1 MNLYLFPYGGSGN
14 HGCEAIVRSTAKL
27 FHDEHV
33 KLFSIHPDQD
43 FKVHLDEVC
52 EIHSERKAISRKSL
66 SYLKSYIDYHF
77 LKRHDAF
84 ELLSF
89 SPSLSNIT
97 KEDVLLS
104 IGGDNYCYDPPL
116 SIYTV
121 NRVCRKKGIPT
132 FLWGCSIEEN
142 SIDEAML
149 NDLKGY
155 THIIARESLSYHT
168 LTRKGLKNVSLFPDP
183 AFMLDKNPTTIPQ
196 GFSKG
201 KTIGINLSPLIMSY
215 EQSEGVTMS
224 NYISLIDHI
233 IQETDNQIALI
244 PHVVWPNNDDRKPLQ
259 SLYEK
264 YKHTGRMVMIEDR
277 NAEEL
282 KTIISQCR
290 FMIASRTHASIAAY
304 STQVPTLVVGYSIK
318 AQGIAQDLFG
328 TTEHYVVPVR
338 SLQTAYDLTDHFKWI
353 RENERQ
359 IKQHYANTI
368 PSYIGK
374 ASKAREALLKCL

>member
-1 MNLYLFPYGGSGN
+1 
-14 HGCEAIVRSTAKL
+14 
-27 FHDEHV
+27 
-33 KLFSIHPDQD
+33 
-43 FKVHLDEVC
+43 
-52 EIHSERKAISRKSL
+52 
-66 SYLKSYIDYHF
+66 
-77 LKRHDAF
+77 
-84 ELLSF
+84 
-89 SPSLSNIT
+89 
-97 KEDVLLS
+97 
-104 IGGDNYCYDPPL
+104 
-116 SIYTV
+116 
-121 NRVCRKKGIPT
+121 
-132 FLWGCSIEEN
+132 
-142 SIDEAML
+142 ML

-338 SLQTAYDLTDHFKWI
+338 SLQTAYDLTDHF
-353 RENERQ
+353 N
-359 IKQHYANTI
+359 
-368 PSYIGK
+368 G
-374 ASKAREALLKCL
+374 